1 MTTVPIAEIG
11 LTLPMVLLSIAIW
24 LGIFAGIAIAAAG
37 VGVLIFG
44 PREIDSLILP
54 GMATFGVV
62 VIALVVGRW
71 TMAEAPILLGLAAA
85 AGIGSAAVQ
94 RVVGDRLDET
104 SPHWPMFVKAGAIV
118 AGAFLG
124 GFFGIVMN
132 ANGGPA
138 FAVATTLVGAIA
150 GWLVG
155 RRRAAPVNDPDD
167 DAVQPAV
174 TRPGD
179 W

>member
-85 AGIGSAAVQ
+85 AGIGSGAVQ

-118 AGAFLG
+118 AGACLG

-132 ANGGPA
+132 AHGGPA
-138 FAVATTLVGAIA
+138 FAVAATLVGAIA

-155 RRRAAPVNDPDD
+155 RRRAVPIDETGPEEAPPSS
-167 DAVQPAV
+167 

>member
-11 LTLPMVLLSIAIW
+11 LSLPLVLLSIAIW
-24 LGIFAGIAIAAAG
+24 LGIFAGIAVAAAG
-37 VGVLIFG
+37 IGVLIFG

-54 GMATFGVV
+54 GMATYGILM
-62 VIALVVGRW
+62 IALVVGRW
-71 TMAEAPILLGLAAA
+71 TMAEAPILIGLTAA

-94 RVVGDRLDET
+94 RFVADRLDET
-104 SPHWPMFVKAGAIV
+104 SPHWPLFVKAGATV
-118 AGAFLG
+118 AGACLG

-132 ANGGPA
+132 ANGGPT
-138 FAVATTLVGAIA
+138 FAIAATLVGAIA

-155 RRRAAPVNDPDD
+155 RRRAAPVDEPDPGE
-167 DAVQPAV
+167 APPQA
-174 TRPGD
+174 TRPGE